1 MTPNDDPV
9 RQAFE
14 AHIRRT
20 WKVPESYLDWALK
33 LNEAGEYQDGRAADQ
48 WSGWSAALS
57 TLPQAAAAVPLTY
70 QFEVWQ
76 DDMCVASGEGPELAS
91 IKAEAAHYAATYA
104 QDGPVKVEFYGRF
117 GITPPE
123 GGAQR

>member
-9 RQAFE
+9 RQALTELVALYE
-14 AHIRRT
+14 ANRHAAPIDEANGRDT
-20 WKVPESYLDWALK
+20 SAYEHELWK
-33 LNEAGEYQDGRAADQ
+33 RAQ
-48 WSGWSAALS
+48 AALS
-57 TLPQAAAAVPLTY
+57 TRPQAAAAVPLTY

-91 IKAEAAHYAATYA
+91 IKAEAAHYAANYA

-123 GGAQR
+123 GASE

>member
-9 RQAFE
+9 RPSSLAAFLE
-14 AHIRRT
+14 AVNGKRGDLDAWLEVNDEAEVRAHI
-20 WKVPESYLDWALK
+20 L
-33 LNEAGEYQDGRAADQ
+33 
-48 WSGWSAALS
+48 AALS
-57 TLPQAAAAVPLTY
+57 TRPQAAAAVPLTY

-76 DDMCVASGEGPELAS
+76 DDMCVASGEGTELAS
-91 IKAEAAHYAATYA
+91 IKAEAAHYAANYA

-123 GGAQR
+123 GASE